1 MNNRIKKK
9 HMWLGTKRA
18 GCSYCSNEIGHHI
31 HRLLEKAGIKPIRRN
46 IMRYLHWFLIHS
58 TEKEW
63 MERVDRAYIP
73 QQMLLSAKHLLPR
86 PTYDQMVL
94 YSRLIRA
101 IDTIKN
107 DNTVGPPVDI
117 MGLRQALDRCLQ
129 DIPEEDDVTR
139 NTIESLCAGLASCSK
154 TIDDL
159 CKPILKEFV
168 PQMTKEE
175 LDEWAHKL
183 KVNEPPVFKPFL
195 VEPEPTGF
203 IEGYIAPEFRGNK
216 LTGFS
221 LCKPINVGNR
231 VGDVIRGH
239 RLTDMESEDSAY
251 TESMKHYTF
260 DGTVYDRKDD
270 E

>member
-1 MNNRIKKK
+1 MNKRIMKK

-18 GCSYCSNEIGHHI
+18 GRSYCSNEIRHHVK
-31 HRLLEKAGIKPIRRN
+31 RLLEKAGVKPIRRN

-73 QQMLLSAKHLLPR
+73 KQMLLSAKHLLPR

-94 YSRLIRA
+94 YSRLRQA
-101 IDTIKN
+101 IDNIKN
-107 DNTVGPPVDI
+107 DNTAGPPVDI
-117 MGLRQALDRCLQ
+117 MGLRQALDKCLQ
-129 DIPEEDDVTR
+129 DVPEEDDTTR
-139 NTIESLCAGLASCSK
+139 NTIESLCAGLASCSRQPS
-154 TIDDL
+154 TE
-159 CKPILKEFV
+159 PIPKDSI

-183 KVNEPPVFKPFL
+183 KVHELPVFTPYL
-195 VEPEPTGF
+195 IEPTEF
-203 IEGYIAPEFRGNK
+203 IEGCIEPEFSGNK

-239 RLTDMESEDSAY
+239 CLTDRESEDSAY
-251 TESMKHYTF
+251 AESMKHYTF
-260 DGTVYDRKDD
+260 DGTVYDRKVD